1 MLIKLVPTWLRLS
14 LYLHRVLYVSPP
26 FSLPQTSLRFY
37 LSILSPSR
45 SVIFLHF
52 KPEAN
57 RRCVGSLREA
67 IAVTFRHFSG
77 NRPFHFCD
85 KFEILNCKS
94 NNSVIFSPASTV
106 TSIPH
111 RHHSCYFLIP
121 VTAYYFNLS
130 ISLFLSSHIHYLIL
144 YNIVFSPS
152 SSLSSLL
159 SSLLS
164 STFSISQHFY
174 SSFHLYTL

>member
-1 MLIKLVPTWLRLS
+1 MYATKQDVVLLIKLVPTWLRLS

-57 RRCVGSLREA
+57 RGCVGSLREA

-85 KFEILNCKS
+85 KFEILNCKT

-121 VTAYYFNLS
+121 VTAYYILISPYLS
-130 ISLFLSSHIHYLIL
+130 FSLPTSTIL
-144 YNIVFSPS
+144 YYI
-152 SSLSSLL
+152 
-159 SSLLS
+159 
-164 STFSISQHFY
+164 I
-174 SSFHLYTL
+174 